1 MFAEIGAQSI
11 RGARVLQ
18 VVNGEERDFL
28 LGSWRSQLVG
38 AAQARVSLRM
48 HGAAVQPT
56 VMWQTTWEFRG
67 TLFWAPYKNGSYYLG
82 YHIRIP
88 FFGNSHMFHIGDRE
102 AVVQ

>member
-38 AAQARVSLRM
+38 AAQARVFSTYAWRSCATHCDVANHMGVSGYLILGSL
-48 HGAAVQPT
+48 
-56 VMWQTTWEFRG
+56 
-67 TLFWAPYKNGSYYLG
+67 
-82 YHIRIP
+82 
-88 FFGNSHMFHIGDRE
+88 
-102 AVVQ
+102 

>member
-1 MFAEIGAQSI
+1 MGRSVTSCLAAGE
-11 RGARVLQ
+11 
-18 VVNGEERDFL
+18 VNWLELHRPGF
-28 LGSWRSQLVG
+28 
-38 AAQARVSLRM
+38 SLRM

-82 YHIRIP
+82 YHIRVP